1 MKKLKTPLLILVI
14 CVIFCIFFLYYNS
27 PARGGNATSSFTVKQ
42 GESVKSIARNL
53 KSKGIIRSDFFFVT
67 LTRLTGKARS
77 IKSGHYNLRTDMR
90 NTQVLQVLSMGI
102 VATEKFTIPEGY
114 TIKQI
119 AAYLEEKGITSSE
132 LFLDACYNKD
142 ILSRYRIPF
151 KSLEGFLFPD
161 TYIVAKDLSA
171 QQLVEVMLRRFFET
185 IEKMSYTP
193 SSEEEFK
200 KVIIVASLVEKEV
213 KVDYE
218 RELVS
223 AVFYNRLKKGKRL
236 ESCATIQ
243 YIIGETK
250 QKLLYS
256 DLRIESPYNT
266 YLNSGLPPG
275 PIANPGYKSLFAAI
289 HPADVDYLFFVSKRD
304 GSHHFSSTYDEHLK
318 AINQYDEADNFIHH
332 MS

>member
-1 MKKLKTPLLILVI
+1 MKKLKVPSFILAI
-14 CVIFCIFFLYYNS
+14 CTAFCIFFFYYNS
-27 PARGGNATSSFTVKQ
+27 PARGGNASPSFTVKP

-53 KSKGIIRSDFFFVT
+53 KSEGIIRSDLFFIT

-77 IKSGHYNLRTDMR
+77 IKSGQYNLHPNMR
-90 NTQVLQVLSMGI
+90 NTQILHVLSNGI

-132 LFLDACYNKD
+132 SFLDACYNKD
-142 ILSRYRIPF
+142 ILHRYRIPF
-151 KSLEGFLFPD
+151 ESLEGFLSPD

-171 QQLVEVMLRRFFET
+171 RQLVEVMLQRFFENL
-185 IEKMSYTP
+185 EQMSYTP
-193 SSEEEFK
+193 SSEEELK

-213 KVDYE
+213 KMDHE
-218 RELVS
+218 RELVA

-243 YIIGETK
+243 YVLGETK
-250 QKLLYS
+250 ERLLYS

-266 YLNSGLPPG
+266 YLHSGLPPG

-289 HPADVDYLFFVSKRD
+289 YPADVDYLFFVSKRD
-304 GSHHFSSTYDEHLK
+304 GSHHFSSNYDEHLK
-318 AINQYDEADNFIHH
+318 AIDQYNEAGKIAHQV
-332 MS
+332 S